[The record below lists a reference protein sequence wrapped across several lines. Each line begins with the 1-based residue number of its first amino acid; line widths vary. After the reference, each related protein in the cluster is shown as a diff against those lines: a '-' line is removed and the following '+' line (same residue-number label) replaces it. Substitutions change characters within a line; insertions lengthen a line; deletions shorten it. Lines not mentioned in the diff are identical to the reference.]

1 VDRIESLKVVC
12 SGGLNSNENHLDL
25 AENNSGAATRL
36 LNYEPSL
43 FGGYRRIEGFNYYD
57 TTVTYAS
64 GDYGQEVQAKD
75 SNNDDVAE
83 GPILGLVMYRNEN
96 STSNPYPIAMRK
108 DVGANTYSFWKHQPL
123 LGWNKITTGLTDRAT
138 QTGSGFSLKTV
149 SKVRHVQFNFGTRAA
164 SSPDPA
170 VPGSFI
176 IFVDGVNPAVIFDGT
191 NWREITSS
199 GAGTLTSP
207 GGATAYDA
215 PAIVDVFE
223 NHIFMGGDLDYRGG
237 ISHCAP
243 LNPFDWTTA
252 SGGEQYSIG
261 YEVVQIKPFRDNLF
275 VFGQNAIKKFTA
287 DASTSAPAP
296 FKLDSVTAN
305 TGCVARDSVQE
316 LGGDL
321 IFLAHDGLRPVA
333 GTSRIGDVE
342 LESISRPIQGR
353 LIDIIKN
360 EDLGTLNSC
369 VIKSK
374 SQVRVFIGGTADEGI
389 GILGGLVFDGSAV
402 KWEYSELLGFKVSCI
417 TSEFIGAREYVL
429 HGGFDGKVYQQEN
442 GNTLAG
448 EDIISIYS
456 TPYLDMGDTEIRK
469 TIHKL
474 NTFVRAEGPF
484 TMNLALQYDWS
495 DPNTINPADYAQ
507 TSTGAPVV
515 FGGRNITY
523 GGSNVTY
530 GGTSKP
536 VILNDIQGSGFSVQ
550 ATFVTQGQFAPHTIQ
565 GMVFEYAKA
574 GRR

>member
-1 VDRIESLKVVC
+1 
-12 SGGLNSNENHLDL
+12 
-25 AENNSGAATRL
+25 
-36 LNYEPSL
+36 
-43 FGGYRRIEGFNYYD
+43 
-57 TTVTYAS
+57 
-64 GDYGQEVQAKD
+64 
-75 SNNDDVAE
+75 
-83 GPILGLVMYRNEN
+83 M
-96 STSNPYPIAMRK
+96 
-108 DVGANTYSFWKHQPL
+108 
-123 LGWNKITTGLTDRAT
+123 
-138 QTGSGFSLKTV
+138 
-149 SKVRHVQFNFGTRAA
+149 
-164 SSPDPA
+164 
-170 VPGSFI
+170 
-176 IFVDGVNPAVIFDGT
+176 
-191 NWREITSS
+191 
-199 GAGTLTSP
+199 
-207 GGATAYDA
+207 AYDA
-215 PAIVDVFE
+215 PSIVDVFE

-243 LNPFDWTTA
+243 LDPFSWTA
-252 SGGEQYSIG
+252 AAGGEQYSVG

-287 DASTSAPAP
+287 DSSTGAPAP
-296 FKLDSVTAN
+296 FKSDSVTAN

-360 EDLGTLNSC
+360 EDLTTLNSC

-374 SQVRVFIGGTADEGI
+374 SQVRVFIGGSADEGI
-389 GILGGLVFDGSAV
+389 GILGGLVFDGSSV
-402 KWEYSELLGFKVSCI
+402 NWEYSELLGFKVSCV
-417 TSEFIGAREYVL
+417 TSEFIGTTEYVL
-429 HGGFDGKVYQQEN
+429 HGDFDGKVYLQEN
-442 GNTLAG
+442 GNSLAG
-448 EDIISIYS
+448 QDIISIYS
-456 TPYLDMGDTEIRK
+456 TPYLDMDDTEVRK
-469 TIHKL
+469 NIHKL

-507 TSTGAPVV
+507 SSTGAPVV

-550 ATFVTQGQFAPHTIQ
+550 ATFCDPRTNGSTHHPRHGV
-565 GMVFEYAKA
+565 
-574 GRR
+574 